1 MARRFAEAKEERK
14 TPRTGIRIEAQPL
27 GAEMRALRLERRAQ
41 FRWVIGLELLALVEM
56 VILIIRVFFWE
67 MF

>member
-14 TPRTGIRIEAQPL
+14 TPRTGIRIEAQP
-27 GAEMRALRLERRAQ
+27 LRLERRAQ